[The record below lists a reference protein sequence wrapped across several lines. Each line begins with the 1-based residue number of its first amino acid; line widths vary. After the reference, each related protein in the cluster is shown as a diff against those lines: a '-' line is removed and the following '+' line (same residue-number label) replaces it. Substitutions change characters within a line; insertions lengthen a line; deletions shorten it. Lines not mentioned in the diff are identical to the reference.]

1 MSGGSD
7 CPVEPFDILPNLEYA
22 VTRTNPDTGTSW
34 HTEHSLTLE
43 EAIDAFT
50 KEGAYA
56 SFSENVRGTLS
67 VGKYA
72 DLVVLDRDLFDV
84 SPSEL
89 HHVEVELTVVDGKIV
104 YQKEAE

>member
-1 MSGGSD
+1 M
-7 CPVEPFDILPNLEYA
+7 EPFDILPNLEYA
-22 VTRTNPDTGTSW
+22 VTRTNPDTGASW

-43 EAIDAFT
+43 EAIAAFT